1 LPDFLSSEGKVG
13 QITHI
18 ALSFLPV
25 PIYAEAHRMS
35 AHIVAGGSDAD
46 HGRVDRKPRGRI
58 GS

>member
-35 AHIVAGGSDAD
+35 AHIVAGDSDANP
-46 HGRVDRKPRGRI
+46 GRVDRKPRGRI